1 MSNKAYCHQLAL
13 KHGDRANHKYV
24 MKIGNRYFYSMDEVK
39 EFKKRNTPT
48 KVSSEYKSVNKQKKI
63 AGEIS
68 NKNNRLNKVISKKTV
83 FNGQKMV
90 EKARQNREVFAKTL
104 QNIIQEEKLLKM
116 SRSKVLTSRDVLN
129 MKL

>member
-1 MSNKAYCHQLAL
+1 MSEVQLAL

-39 EFKKRNTPT
+39 EFKKRNTT
-48 KVSSEYKSVNKQKKI
+48 AKVSSEYKSTNKQKKI
-63 AGEIS
+63 VGEIS

-83 FNGQKMV
+83 FNGQKMF
-90 EKARQNREVFAKTL
+90 EKARRNREVFAKTL
-104 QNIIQEEKLLKM
+104 QNNIQEEKLLKM

>member
-1 MSNKAYCHQLAL
+1 MSEVQLAL
-13 KHGDRANHKYV
+13 KHGERANHKYV

-39 EFKKRNTPT
+39 EFKKRNTT
-48 KVSSEYKSVNKQKKI
+48 ANVSSEYKSTNKQKKI
-63 AGEIS
+63 VGEIS

-90 EKARQNREVFAKTL
+90 EKARRNREVFAKTL

>member
-1 MSNKAYCHQLAL
+1 MSNKAYRHQLTI
-13 KHGDRANHKYV
+13 KHGERANHKYV

-90 EKARQNREVFAKTL
+90 EKARRNREVFAKTL

>member
-1 MSNKAYCHQLAL
+1 MSEVQLAL

-39 EFKKRNTPT
+39 EFKKRNATA
-48 KVSSEYKSVNKQKKI
+48 KVSSEYKSTNKQKKI
-63 AGEIS
+63 VGEIS

-83 FNGQKMV
+83 FNGQKMI

-104 QNIIQEEKLLKM
+104 QNIIREEKLLKM
-116 SRSKVLTSRDVLN
+116 SRSKILTSRDVLN

>member
-1 MSNKAYCHQLAL
+1 MSEVQLAL
-13 KHGDRANHKYV
+13 KHGDRSNHKYV

-68 NKNNRLNKVISKKTV
+68 DKNNRLNKVISKKTV

-90 EKARQNREVFAKTL
+90 EKARRNREVFAKTL

>member
-1 MSNKAYCHQLAL
+1 MSEVQLAL
-13 KHGDRANHKYV
+13 KHGDRTNHKYV

-39 EFKKRNTPT
+39 EFKKRNATA
-48 KVSSEYKSVNKQKKI
+48 KVSSEYKSTNKQKKI
-63 AGEIS
+63 VGEIS
-68 NKNNRLNKVISKKTV
+68 NKNNRLNNVISKKTV

>member
-1 MSNKAYCHQLAL
+1 MSEVQLSL
-13 KHGDRANHKYV
+13 KHGDRTNHKYV

-39 EFKKRNTPT
+39 EFKKRNATA
-48 KVSSEYKSVNKQKKI
+48 KGSSEYKSTNKQKKI
-63 AGEIS
+63 VGEIS
-68 NKNNRLNKVISKKTV
+68 NKNNKNNRLNNVISKKTV

-116 SRSKVLTSRDVLN
+116 SRTKILTSRDVLN

>member
-1 MSNKAYCHQLAL
+1 MSEVQLAL

-39 EFKKRNTPT
+39 EFKKRNTT
-48 KVSSEYKSVNKQKKI
+48 ANVSSEYKSTNKQKKI
-63 AGEIS
+63 VGEIS

-90 EKARQNREVFAKTL
+90 EKARRNREVFAKTL
-104 QNIIQEEKLLKM
+104 QNIIREEKLLKM
-116 SRSKVLTSRDVLN
+116 SRSKILTSRDVLN

>member
-1 MSNKAYCHQLAL
+1 MSEVQLTL
-13 KHGDRANHKYV
+13 KHGERANHKYV

-48 KVSSEYKSVNKQKKI
+48 KVSSEYKSTNKQKKI
-63 AGEIS
+63 VGEIS

-90 EKARQNREVFAKTL
+90 EKARRNREVFAKTL

>member
-1 MSNKAYCHQLAL
+1 MSEVQLTL

-39 EFKKRNTPT
+39 EFKKRNTT
-48 KVSSEYKSVNKQKKI
+48 ANVSSEYKSTNKQKKI
-63 AGEIS
+63 VGEIS

-90 EKARQNREVFAKTL
+90 EKARRNREVFAKTL

>member
-1 MSNKAYCHQLAL
+1 MSEVQLAL

-39 EFKKRNTPT
+39 EFKKRNTT
-48 KVSSEYKSVNKQKKI
+48 ANVSSEYKSTNKQKKI
-63 AGEIS
+63 VGEIS

-104 QNIIQEEKLLKM
+104 QNIIREEKLLKM

>member
-1 MSNKAYCHQLAL
+1 MSEVQLAL

-39 EFKKRNTPT
+39 EFKKRNTT
-48 KVSSEYKSVNKQKKI
+48 ANVSSEYKSTNKQKKI
-63 AGEIS
+63 VGEIS

-83 FNGQKMV
+83 LNGQKMV
-90 EKARQNREVFAKTL
+90 EKARQNREVFAKML
-104 QNIIQEEKLLKM
+104 QNIIREEKLLKM
-116 SRSKVLTSRDVLN
+116 SRSKVLTRRDVLN

>member
-1 MSNKAYCHQLAL
+1 MSEVQLAI

-39 EFKKRNTPT
+39 EFKKRNTT
-48 KVSSEYKSVNKQKKI
+48 ANVSSEYKSTNKQKKI
-63 AGEIS
+63 VGEIS

-90 EKARQNREVFAKTL
+90 EKARKNREVFAKTL
-104 QNIIQEEKLLKM
+104 QNIIREEKLLKM

>member
-1 MSNKAYCHQLAL
+1 MSEVQLAL

-39 EFKKRNTPT
+39 EFKKRNKTAN
-48 KVSSEYKSVNKQKKI
+48 VSSEYKSTNKQKKI
-63 AGEIS
+63 VGEIS

-90 EKARQNREVFAKTL
+90 EKARRNREVFAKTL

>member
-1 MSNKAYCHQLAL
+1 MSEVQLAL
-13 KHGDRANHKYV
+13 KHSDRANHKYV
-24 MKIGNRYFYSMDEVK
+24 MKIGNQYFYSMDEVK
-39 EFKKRNTPT
+39 EFKKRNTT
-48 KVSSEYKSVNKQKKI
+48 ANVSSEYKSTNKQKKI
-63 AGEIS
+63 VGEIS

-90 EKARQNREVFAKTL
+90 EKARRNREVFAKTL

>member
-1 MSNKAYCHQLAL
+1 MPEVQLAL

-39 EFKKRNTPT
+39 EFKKRNTT
-48 KVSSEYKSVNKQKKI
+48 AKVSSEYKPTNKQKKI
-63 AGEIS
+63 VGEIS

-90 EKARQNREVFAKTL
+90 EKARQNREVFTKAL
-104 QNIIQEEKLLKM
+104 QDIIREEKLLKM
-116 SRSKVLTSRDVLN
+116 SRSKILTSRDVLN

>member
-1 MSNKAYCHQLAL
+1 MSEVQLSL

>member
-1 MSNKAYCHQLAL
+1 MPEVQLAL

-39 EFKKRNTPT
+39 EFKKRNTT
-48 KVSSEYKSVNKQKKI
+48 AKVSSEYKPTNKQKKI
-63 AGEIS
+63 VGKIS
-68 NKNNRLNKVISKKTV
+68 NKNNRLNKVISKETV

-90 EKARQNREVFAKTL
+90 EKARQNREVFTKTI
-104 QNIIQEEKLLKM
+104 QDIIREEKLLKM
-116 SRSKVLTSRDVLN
+116 SRSKILTSRDVLN

>member
-1 MSNKAYCHQLAL
+1 MSEVQLAL
-13 KHGDRANHKYV
+13 KHGDRSNHKYV

-39 EFKKRNTPT
+39 EFKKRNTT
-48 KVSSEYKSVNKQKKI
+48 ANVSSEYKSTNKQKKI
-63 AGEIS
+63 VGEIS

-90 EKARQNREVFAKTL
+90 EKARRNREVFAKTL

>member
-39 EFKKRNTPT
+39 EFKKRNTT
-48 KVSSEYKSVNKQKKI
+48 AKVSSEYKPTNKQKKI
-63 AGEIS
+63 VGEIS

-90 EKARQNREVFAKTL
+90 EKARQNREVFTKTL
-104 QNIIQEEKLLKM
+104 QNIIREEKLLKM
-116 SRSKVLTSRDVLN
+116 SRSKILTSRDVLN

>member
-1 MSNKAYCHQLAL
+1 MSEVQLTL
-13 KHGDRANHKYV
+13 KHGERANHKYV

-48 KVSSEYKSVNKQKKI
+48 KVPSEYKSTNKQKKI
-63 AGEIS
+63 VGEIS

-90 EKARQNREVFAKTL
+90 EKARQNREVFSKTL
-104 QNIIQEEKLLKM
+104 QNIIREEKLLKM

>member
-1 MSNKAYCHQLAL
+1 MSEVQLAL

-39 EFKKRNTPT
+39 EFKKRNTT
-48 KVSSEYKSVNKQKKI
+48 AKVSSEYKSTNKQKKI
-63 AGEIS
+63 VGEIS

-83 FNGQKMV
+83 FNGQKMI

-104 QNIIQEEKLLKM
+104 QNIIREEKLLKM
-116 SRSKVLTSRDVLN
+116 SRSKILTSRDVLN

>member
-1 MSNKAYCHQLAL
+1 MSEVQLAL

-24 MKIGNRYFYSMDEVK
+24 MKIGNRYFYSMDKVK
-39 EFKKRNTPT
+39 EFKKRNTT
-48 KVSSEYKSVNKQKKI
+48 ANVSSEYKSTNKQKKI
-63 AGEIS
+63 VGEIS

-90 EKARQNREVFAKTL
+90 EKARRNREVFAKTL

>member
-1 MSNKAYCHQLAL
+1 MPEVQLSL

-24 MKIGNRYFYSMDEVK
+24 MKIGNRYFDSMDEVK
-39 EFKKRNTPT
+39 EFKKRNTT
-48 KVSSEYKSVNKQKKI
+48 ANVSSEYKSTNKQKKI
-63 AGEIS
+63 VGEIN

>member
-1 MSNKAYCHQLAL
+1 MSEVQLAL

-48 KVSSEYKSVNKQKKI
+48 KVSSEYKSTNKQKKI
-63 AGEIS
+63 VGEIS

-90 EKARQNREVFAKTL
+90 EKARQNREVFSKTL
-104 QNIIQEEKLLKM
+104 QNIIREEKLLKM

>member
-1 MSNKAYCHQLAL
+1 MPEVQLAL

-39 EFKKRNTPT
+39 EFKKRNTPA

-90 EKARQNREVFAKTL
+90 EKARQNREVFTKTI
-104 QNIIQEEKLLKM
+104 QDIIREEKLLKM
-116 SRSKVLTSRDVLN
+116 SRSKILTSRDVLN

>member
-48 KVSSEYKSVNKQKKI
+48 NVSSEYKSTNKQKKI
-63 AGEIS
+63 VGEIS

-90 EKARQNREVFAKTL
+90 EKARRNREVFAKTL

>member
-1 MSNKAYCHQLAL
+1 MSEVQLAL

-48 KVSSEYKSVNKQKKI
+48 KVSSEYKSANKQKKI

-90 EKARQNREVFAKTL
+90 EKARRNREVFAKTL

>member
-1 MSNKAYCHQLAL
+1 MSEVQLAL

-39 EFKKRNTPT
+39 EFKKRNTT
-48 KVSSEYKSVNKQKKI
+48 AKVSSEYKSTNKQKKI
-63 AGEIS
+63 VGEIS

-90 EKARQNREVFAKTL
+90 EKARRNREVFAKTL
-104 QNIIQEEKLLKM
+104 KNIIQEEKLLKM

>member
-1 MSNKAYCHQLAL
+1 MSEVQLAI
-13 KHGDRANHKYV
+13 KHSDRANHKYV

-39 EFKKRNTPT
+39 EFKKRNTT
-48 KVSSEYKSVNKQKKI
+48 AKVSSEYKSTNKQKKI
-63 AGEIS
+63 VGEIS

-90 EKARQNREVFAKTL
+90 EKARRNREVFAKTL

>member
-1 MSNKAYCHQLAL
+1 MSNKAYCHQFTL

-104 QNIIQEEKLLKM
+104 QNIIREEKLLKM
-116 SRSKVLTSRDVLN
+116 SRSKILTSRDVLN

>member
-1 MSNKAYCHQLAL
+1 MSEVQLAL

-39 EFKKRNTPT
+39 EFKKRNTT
-48 KVSSEYKSVNKQKKI
+48 ANVSSEYKSTNKQKKI
-63 AGEIS
+63 VGEIS

-90 EKARQNREVFAKTL
+90 EKARRNREVFAKTL

>member
-1 MSNKAYCHQLAL
+1 MPEVQLAL
-13 KHGDRANHKYV
+13 KHGERANHKYV

-39 EFKKRNTPT
+39 EFKKRNTT
-48 KVSSEYKSVNKQKKI
+48 SKASSEYKPMNKQKKI
-63 AGEIS
+63 IGEIN

-90 EKARQNREVFAKTL
+90 EKARQNREVFTKTL
-104 QNIIQEEKLLKM
+104 QDIIREEKLLKM
-116 SRSKVLTSRDVLN
+116 SRSKILTSRDVLN

>member
-39 EFKKRNTPT
+39 EFKKRNTT
-48 KVSSEYKSVNKQKKI
+48 ANVSSEYKSTNKQKKI
-63 AGEIS
+63 VGEIS

-104 QNIIQEEKLLKM
+104 QNIIREEKLLKM

>member
-1 MSNKAYCHQLAL
+1 MPEVQLDL

-39 EFKKRNTPT
+39 EFKKRNTT
-48 KVSSEYKSVNKQKKI
+48 AKVSSEYKPTNKQKKI
-63 AGEIS
+63 IGEIN

-90 EKARQNREVFAKTL
+90 EKARQNREVFTKTL
-104 QNIIQEEKLLKM
+104 QDIIREEKLLKM
-116 SRSKVLTSRDVLN
+116 SRSKILTSRDVLN